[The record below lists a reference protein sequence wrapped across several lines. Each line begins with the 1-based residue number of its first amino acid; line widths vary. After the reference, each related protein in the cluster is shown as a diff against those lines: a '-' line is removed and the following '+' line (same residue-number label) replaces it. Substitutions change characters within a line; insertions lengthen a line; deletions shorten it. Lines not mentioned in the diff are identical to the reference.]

1 MAMVAGVLLA
11 SLFLAVGI
19 RKKAMVPGRM
29 QAAVELSY
37 EFIHDMVRDSIGVKG
52 LHYFPLIFALFF
64 TVLMGNSLG
73 LIPHV
78 FTYTSHLAV
87 TGALAV
93 MIFLMVCVIGIATH
107 GLHFFSMFVPEGVPW
122 PMLPLIVPIE
132 FISFMV
138 RPVTLS
144 VRLFANMMAGHIL
157 LTVIGGFAVTFLG
170 LGAAGVALGILP
182 TVFNVILIGFELL
195 IAALQAY
202 VFTILSCIY
211 LKDTVEL
218 HH

>member
-1 MAMVAGVLLA
+1 M
-11 SLFLAVGI
+11 
-19 RKKAMVPGRM
+19 
-29 QAAVELSY
+29 
-37 EFIHDMVRDSIGVKG
+37 
-52 LHYFPLIFALFF
+52 
-64 TVLMGNSLG
+64 
-73 LIPHV
+73 

-87 TGALAV
+87 TAALAV

-107 GLHFFSMFVPEGVPW
+107 GLHFFSMFVPAGVPW

-157 LTVIGGFAVTFLG
+157 LTVIGGFGVTFLG
-170 LGAAGVALGILP
+170 LGAVGVALGILP
-182 TVFNVILIGFELL
+182 TMFNVILIGFELL